1 MMTML
6 AQSRR
11 LLRLSVA
18 TALVATVTPAVQAQD
33 VNIMSPIPVI
43 EQKLSKDTFRI
54 LNIRGSRR
62 PNDRTQR
69 VILSFEDSSAME
81 VKFAVFAQNGETFNN
96 VPRYEI
102 AAYELQKMFLDEPE
116 YVVPPTL
123 ARAFNLEWYKLAFDP
138 QVKPTFGKTTS
149 VLSTLQYWLG
159 SVTNDTALVYDP
171 KRFEVD
177 TLYARKFGN
186 LNLLTYLIRHND
198 ANLGNIL
205 ISTNPVNPRLFS
217 VDNGV
222 AFNSVES
229 DRGTVWRELRVNKVP
244 ASTIERLRKIT
255 REDLERELGVLA
267 EWEIKDGVLIPAEK
281 TPNSSAG
288 RGVRKTD
295 TRLQLGLTR
304 LEIEGVERRLKQ
316 LLGRVDSGR
325 LKTF

>member
-1 MMTML
+1 MMKML
-6 AQSRR
+6 ARSNR
-11 LLRLSVA
+11 LLRLTVA
-18 TALVATVTPAVQAQD
+18 IGLVASATPALQAQD
-33 VNIMSPIPVI
+33 VNIMLPIPSI
-43 EQKLSKDTFRI
+43 EQKLGRDTFKI

-69 VILSFEDSSAME
+69 VVLSFDDSTAME
-81 VKFAVFAQNGETFNN
+81 AKFAVFAQNGEAFNN

-102 AAYELQKMFLDEPE
+102 AAYELQKLFLDESE
-116 YVVPPTL
+116 FVVPPTL
-123 ARAFNLEWYKLAFDP
+123 ARAFNLDWYKIHFDP

-159 SVTNDTALVYDP
+159 SVTNDTAHVYNP
-171 KRFEVD
+171 KRFETD

-198 ANLGNIL
+198 ANVGNIL

-229 DRGTVWRELRVNKVP
+229 DRGTVWRELRFDKVP
-244 ASTIERLRKIT
+244 LGTVERLRKIT
-255 REDLERELGVLA
+255 REDLERVLGVLA
-267 EWEIKDGVLIPAEK
+267 EWEIKDGVLVPAEK

-304 LEIEGVERRLKQ
+304 LELDGVERRLKQ